1 MMRDSEELIPV
12 GKIIGTHGIKG
23 QMKLHSYSGNVESLG
38 AARSV
43 SLRSPGGTL
52 REFIVSSFKANSGK
66 FIIGLQDFDDINLVQ
81 PLLGSEVCLKRVQLP
96 VLEEDEYYW
105 SDLIG
110 LQVFTDD
117 GILLGTVTDI
127 FETGSSDIY
136 VVQGDGREYLIPAV
150 ADVVKAVDPAG
161 GKIVI
166 TPLDGLLD
174 L

>member
-1 MMRDSEELIPV
+1 MRDSEELIPV

-23 QMKLHSYSGNVESLG
+23 QMKLNSYSGNADSLS
-38 AARSV
+38 AVRNV
-43 SLRSPGGTL
+43 TLRSPAGTL
-52 REFIVSSFKANSGK
+52 RELTLQSFNANSGK
-66 FIIGLQDFDDINLVQ
+66 FIIGFKDFDDINLVETF
-81 PLLGSEVCLKRVQLP
+81 LGNEICLKRGQLP
-96 VLEEDEYYW
+96 GLEDDEYYW

-117 GILLGTVTDI
+117 GTLLGKVADI

-136 VVQGDGREYLIPAV
+136 VVKGEGREYLIPAI
-150 ADVVKAVDPAG
+150 ADVIKSVDPTG
-161 GKIVI
+161 GKIII

>member
-1 MMRDSEELIPV
+1 MRDLEELIPV

-23 QMKLHSYSGNVESLG
+23 QMKLHSYSGNAESL
-38 AARSV
+38 AAAGSV
-43 SLRSPGGTL
+43 SLKSPAGTL
-52 REFIVSSFKANSGK
+52 REFTVTSFKENSGK
-66 FIIGLQDFDDINLVQ
+66 FIIGLRDFDDINLVQ
-81 PLLGSEVCLKRVQLP
+81 PLLGNEVCLKRAQLP

-110 LQVFTDD
+110 LRVFTDD
-117 GILLGTVTDI
+117 GVLLGTITDI

-136 VVQGDGREYLIPAV
+136 VVQGEVREYLIPAI
-150 ADVVKAVDPAG
+150 ADVIKAVDLAG
-161 GKIVI
+161 GRIVI

>member
-1 MMRDSEELIPV
+1 MRDSEELIPV

-23 QMKLHSYSGNVESLG
+23 QLKLHSYSGNADSLATAG
-38 AARSV
+38 TV
-43 SLRSPGGTL
+43 TLKSPDGTL
-52 REFIVSSFKANSGK
+52 HEQTINCFKANSGK
-66 FIIGLQDFDDINLVQ
+66 FIIGLNGFDDINLVQ
-81 PLLGSEVCLKRVQLP
+81 LLQGTEVCLKRGQLP
-96 VLEEDEYYW
+96 RLEENEYYW

-117 GILLGTVTDI
+117 GTLLGEVTDI

-136 VVQGDGREYLIPAV
+136 VVQGGEREYLIPAI
-150 ADVVKAVDPAG
+150 ADVIKSVDTAG
-161 GKIVI
+161 GRIVI

>member
-1 MMRDSEELIPV
+1 MRDSEELIPV
-12 GKIIGTHGIKG
+12 GKIIAPHGIKG
-23 QMKLHSYSGNVESLG
+23 QMKLHSYSGNADSLSSV
-38 AARSV
+38 RSV
-43 SLRSPGGTL
+43 TLKSPSGTL
-52 REFIVSSFKANSGK
+52 QEFSMNCFKANSGK
-66 FIIGLQDFDDINLVQ
+66 FIIGFKGCDDINLIE
-81 PLLGSEVCLKRVQLP
+81 PFLGNEVCLQRSQLP
-96 VLEEDEYYW
+96 RLEADEYYW

-117 GILLGTVTDI
+117 GTLLGKIADI

-136 VVQGDGREYLIPAV
+136 VVRGGKREYLIPAI
-150 ADVVKAVDPAG
+150 ADVIKSVDPTG

>member
-1 MMRDSEELIPV
+1 MRDSEELIPV

-23 QMKLHSYSGNVESLG
+23 QMKLHSYSGNADSLNT
-38 AARSV
+38 ARTV
-43 SLRSPGGTL
+43 TLKLPDGTL
-52 REFIVSSFKANSGK
+52 HEHTISCFKANSGK
-66 FIIGLQDFDDINLVQ
+66 FIIGLQGVDDINLVQ
-81 PLLGSEVCLKRVQLP
+81 SLLGTEVFLKRGQLP
-96 VLEEDEYYW
+96 CLDEDEYYW

-117 GILLGTVTDI
+117 GTLLGKIADI

-136 VVQGDGREYLIPAV
+136 VVQDGEREYLIPAIANV
-150 ADVVKAVDPAG
+150 IKSVDPAG

>member
-1 MMRDSEELIPV
+1 MRDSDELIPV
-12 GKIIGTHGIKG
+12 GKIIAPHGIKG
-23 QMKLHSYSGNVESLG
+23 QMKLHSWSGNAESL
-38 AARSV
+38 AAVRFV
-43 SLRSPGGTL
+43 TLKSPTGTL
-52 REFIVSSFKANSGK
+52 REFTTTCFKANSGK
-66 FIIGLQDFDDINLVQ
+66 FIIGLQGVDDINLVQ
-81 PLLGSEVCLKRVQLP
+81 PFVGSEVCLKRGQLP

-110 LQVFTDD
+110 LQVYTDD
-117 GILLGTVTDI
+117 GALLGTVADI

-136 VVQGDGREYLIPAV
+136 VVRNEEREYLIPAI
-150 ADVVKAVDPAG
+150 ADVIKSVDLTG

>member
-1 MMRDSEELIPV
+1 MLDSEELIPV

-23 QMKLHSYSGNVESLG
+23 QLKVHSYSGNFESLS

-43 SLRSPGGTL
+43 ALKSADGTL
-52 REFIVSSFKANSGK
+52 HEFILKSFNANSGK
-66 FIIGLQDFDDINLVQ
+66 FIICLQDFDDIDQVKPFVGNEL
-81 PLLGSEVCLKRVQLP
+81 CLKRCQLP
-96 VLEEDEYYW
+96 KLTDDEYYW

-110 LQVFTDD
+110 LQVVTDD
-117 GILLGTVTDI
+117 GRLLGTIAEI

-136 VVQGDGREYLIPAV
+136 VVRADKREYLIPAIG
-150 ADVVKAVDPAG
+150 DVVKQVDLVS

-166 TPLDGLLD
+166 TPLEGLLD

>member
-1 MMRDSEELIPV
+1 MRDPEELIPV

-23 QMKLHSYSGNVESLG
+23 QMKLHSYSGNAESLA

-43 SLRSPGGTL
+43 SLKSPAGTI
-52 REFIVSSFKANSGK
+52 REFTVTGFKENSGR
-66 FIIGLQDFDDINLVQ
+66 FIIGLQGFDDINLVQ
-81 PLLGSEVCLKRVQLP
+81 PLLGNEVCLKRAQLP
-96 VLEEDEYYW
+96 QLEADEYYW

-110 LQVFTDD
+110 LQVFTDE
-117 GILLGTVTDI
+117 GTLLGKVSDI

-136 VVQGDGREYLIPAV
+136 VVQGEGREFLIPAI
-150 ADVVKAVDPAG
+150 ADVIKAVDPAG
-161 GKIVI
+161 GRIVI

>member
-1 MMRDSEELIPV
+1 MRDSEELIPV
-12 GKIIGTHGIKG
+12 GKIIGPHGIKG
-23 QMKLHSYSGNVESLG
+23 QMKLHSYSGNADTLS

-43 SLRSPGGTL
+43 TLKSPAGAL
-52 REFIVSSFKANSGK
+52 HEFTITCFKANSGK
-66 FIIGLQDFDDINLVQ
+66 FIIGLQGVDDINLVQ
-81 PLLGSEVCLKRVQLP
+81 PFVGNEVCLKRGQLP
-96 VLEEDEYYW
+96 GLAEDEYYW

-117 GILLGTVTDI
+117 GTLLGTVADI

-136 VVQGDGREYLIPAV
+136 VVRSEGREYLIPAI
-150 ADVVKAVDPAG
+150 ADVIKTVDPTG
-161 GKIVI
+161 GRIVI

>member
-1 MMRDSEELIPV
+1 MRDSEELIPV
-12 GKIIGTHGIKG
+12 GKIIGPHGIKG
-23 QMKLHSYSGNVESLG
+23 QMKLHSYSGNPDSLS

-43 SLRSPGGTL
+43 TLKTPAGTL
-52 REFIVSSFKANSGK
+52 HEYPVNCFKANSGK
-66 FIIGLQDFDDINLVQ
+66 FIIGFTGIDDINLVQ
-81 PLLGSEVCLKRVQLP
+81 PFVGNEVCLKRGQLP
-96 VLEEDEYYW
+96 GLDEDEYYW

-117 GILLGTVTDI
+117 GTLLGTVTDI

-136 VVQGDGREYLIPAV
+136 VVRNEEREYLIPAI
-150 ADVVKAVDPAG
+150 ADVIKSVDPTG
-161 GKIVI
+161 GRIVI

>member
-1 MMRDSEELIPV
+1 MRDSEELIPI

-38 AARSV
+38 SARSV
-43 SLRSPGGTL
+43 TLRSPAGNLHECT
-52 REFIVSSFKANSGK
+52 ITSFKANSGK
-66 FIIGLQDFDDINLVQ
+66 FIIGFQDFDDINLVQ
-81 PLLGSEVCLKRVQLP
+81 PFLGFEVCLKRGQLP
-96 VLEEDEYYW
+96 KLDEDEYYW

-110 LQVFTDD
+110 LQVFTDS
-117 GILLGTVTDI
+117 GALLGKIADI

-136 VVQGDGREYLIPAV
+136 VVQGKEREYLIPAI
-150 ADVVKAVDPAG
+150 ADVIKTVDPAG
-161 GKIVI
+161 GKIII

>member
-1 MMRDSEELIPV
+1 MRNLEELIPV

-23 QMKLHSYSGNVESLG
+23 QLKVHSYSGNFESLR

-43 SLRSPGGTL
+43 ILKSADGTS
-52 REFIVSSFKANSGK
+52 RAFTVKSVNANSGK
-66 FIIGLQDFDDINLVQ
+66 FIIGFIDFDDIDQVKPLVGNE
-81 PLLGSEVCLKRVQLP
+81 LCLKRGDLP
-96 VLEEDEYYW
+96 ELTADEYYW
-105 SDLIG
+105 NDLIG
-110 LQVFTDD
+110 LQVVTDE
-117 GILLGTVTDI
+117 GVLLGAVAEI

-136 VVQGDGREYLIPAV
+136 VVRGKDREYLIPAI
-150 ADVVKAVDPAG
+150 ADVVRQVDLAS

>member
-1 MMRDSEELIPV
+1 MRDPEELITV

-23 QMKLHSYSGNVESLG
+23 QMKLKSYSGNADSLS
-38 AARSV
+38 AVQSIT
-43 SLRSPGGTL
+43 LKSPAGTL
-52 REFIVSSFKANSGK
+52 QEFSIISFKANSGK
-66 FIIGLQDFDDINLVQ
+66 FIIGLQDFDDINQVQ
-81 PLLGSEVCLKRVQLP
+81 PFLGSEICLKRGQLP
-96 VLEEDEYYW
+96 GLEEDEYYW

-117 GILLGTVTDI
+117 GTLLGTIADI

-136 VVQGDGREYLIPAV
+136 VVRGEAREYLIPAI
-150 ADVVKAVDPAG
+150 ADVIKMVDPAG